1 MMLILN
7 LLLLH
12 VLLFTVSFGN
22 NNNNDCNS
30 IIFTYPG
37 SNIIIGSPTNQCQI
51 ESGTGTSFQYLCD
64 GTGTIIN
71 FISYN
76 STDCSGNPSVIQ
88 NNICQLAPDGCIA
101 ICNKNDCNGISTIS
115 YSNNNCSGDI
125 KAKTNYL
132 PGICIGSSTSAQKYN
147 CFDNG
152 TIQFNQYSSIS
163 TNCSGNPI
171 SSRMYDPTICTT
183 GSGNG
188 LYLKYAGC
196 ESSST
201 SSTNPPS
208 NSPSNSPSSSSSSSS
223 NSNYICTIFTFIFGA
238 VIIITIS

>member
-1 MMLILN
+1 MLSYLLAT
-7 LLLLH
+7 LLLA
-12 VLLFTVSFGN
+12 VSFGD
-22 NNNNDCNS
+22 NDCNS
-30 IIFTYPG
+30 IVY
-37 SNIIIGSPTNQCQI
+37 SNSGESFATVTGVCQFSLAGI
-51 ESGTGTSFQYLCD
+51 SYKYVCD
-64 GTGTIIN
+64 GTDGTVIN
-71 FISYN
+71 LINYN
-76 STDCSGNPSVIQ
+76 STDCSGNPISTA
-88 NNICQLAPDGCIA
+88 NNICNLYPNNCTAT
-101 ICNKNDCNGISTIS
+101 CNKNDCNGISTIS